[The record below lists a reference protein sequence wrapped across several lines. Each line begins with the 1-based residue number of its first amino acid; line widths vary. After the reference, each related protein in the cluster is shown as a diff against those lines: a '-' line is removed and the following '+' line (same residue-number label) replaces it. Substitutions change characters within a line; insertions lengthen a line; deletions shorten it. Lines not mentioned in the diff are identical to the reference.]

1 MAESE
6 PILARISSRWD
17 GACRSVWQNA
27 TSPAMD
33 TAPQHIP
40 DLLARHADARP
51 DDVALLAPGRDP
63 LTYAGLW
70 RHVQHIAAD
79 LTARGFTRGDRI
91 AVVLPEGPEL
101 ATAVLATVSAAVCA
115 PLNPSYQQAEFRF
128 YLEDLQARAV
138 ILLHREGFEAPAA
151 AAADLGI
158 PTIVL
163 TPDLRQPAGVFT
175 LSAGGRAPAAATTP
189 SPSPDDV
196 TLVLHTSG
204 TTSRPKRVP
213 LTHRNLCAS
222 ASNIASTL
230 ELTTTDRSLGVMPLF
245 HIHGLVG
252 VMLSSLSAGASVAFP
267 GRFHAAAFFDHFRTF
282 SPTWFSGTP
291 AILGE
296 ILDRAGGQ
304 GTLITGSG
312 LRFVRSASSPLSL
325 TLAESLESCFGVP
338 VIECYGMTEAAHQM
352 ASQQLPPAPRKPGSV
367 GRAAGP
373 RVGIMNDQGEMLKAG
388 TVGEIV
394 IQGANVTAGYEG
406 NPVANEAAFAR
417 GWLRTGDL
425 GRLDDDGFLFIEG
438 RLKEVINR
446 GGEKIAPREVEEALA
461 GHPAVAEA
469 GVFAAT
475 HFALGEDVA
484 AAVVLRPGASASAR
498 ELQDFL
504 AGRLADFKV
513 PRHVVFAEALPKSAT
528 GKLKRTSLR
537 ELFPIAVERP
547 GAIGANRPV
556 TPPRTPAER
565 TLCEIWSEV
574 LRVSPVGID
583 DDFFALGGDS
593 IQVMMVIDRV
603 RARMGVQLSVVQFFG
618 SPTVATIGAA
628 VDKLAGGPASVLAA
642 PIPTG
647 PDETAPLSF
656 IQQLIYQL
664 SRDPLIARTPA
675 LNRPSALRLT
685 GTLDQEVLEASLG
698 AVLDRHLLMRA
709 RVANRNGEPRLE
721 RCSIAP
727 PLLQEDISSSP
738 AELQARLVRERFVE
752 FGDRPIDVERGP
764 LIRFCLLRLGPA
776 EHVLLM
782 ATHFLVFDGWSM
794 VLFVRE
800 LAAHYSALARAE
812 APQVGAL
819 PIQYA
824 DFARWQAQLEAAGAF
839 GRQADY
845 WRSQFAVALPKV
857 VFDMRAWTSPRNT
870 FELKKHAFELDR
882 DLTAGLR
889 DLARRRHATLYM
901 VMLSAL
907 QILFARVTGHED
919 VAVISESAGRSRGET
934 EGLLGTFLNMMLL
947 RNRVDARQP
956 YSEFLD
962 AVRANTLNAFDN
974 QDVPFSLLEREL
986 FPGRSM
992 LTEPLSPVSFNYKNF
1007 PVPTLQ
1013 AGDLTIAPLDL
1024 DYQTDPFGLIFKVF
1038 ERDPLLCVVL
1048 YNPLLLNRHQAA
1060 GLARCYHAILEQIVA
1075 DPDVALARIL
1085 PMRQFLGTMGPRAL
1099 LASAR
1104 QSVAQLLGI

>member
-1 MAESE
+1 MTWEAVAES
-6 PILARISSRWD
+6 PSL
-17 GACRSVWQNA
+17 
-27 TSPAMD
+27 PMD

-51 DDVALLAPGRDP
+51 ADVALLAPGRES

-79 LTARGFTRGDRI
+79 LAARGFTRGDRI

-115 PLNPSYQQAEFRF
+115 PLNTSYQQAEFRF

-138 ILLHREGFEAPAA
+138 ILLDRDGFEAPASA
-151 AAADLGI
+151 AAELGI
-158 PTIVL
+158 PTIAL
-163 TPDLRQPAGVFT
+163 TPDTRQPAGVFT
-175 LSAGGRAPAAATTP
+175 LAADGRAPARTAA
-189 SPSPDDV
+189 SWPSPDDV
-196 TLVLHTSG
+196 ALVLHTSG

-213 LTHRNLCAS
+213 LTHRNLCTS

-230 ELTTTDRSLGVMPLF
+230 ELTVADRSLGVMPLF

-252 VMLSSLSAGASVAFP
+252 VMLSSLWAGASVAFP
-267 GRFHAAAFFDHFRTF
+267 GRFHAAAFFDHFRTC

-304 GTLITGSG
+304 GTLITGSA

-388 TVGEIV
+388 AVGEIV

-438 RLKEVINR
+438 RIKEVINR

-461 GHPAVAEA
+461 SHPAVAEA

-484 AAVVLRPGASASAR
+484 AAVVLRRGASASAR

-504 AGRLADFKV
+504 AARLADFKV

-537 ELFPIAVERP
+537 ELFPIVVERP
-547 GAIGANRPV
+547 GAIGTDRPA

-574 LRVSPVGID
+574 LLVSPVGID

-628 VDKLAGGPASVLAA
+628 MDTVAGGQTSVVAA
-642 PIPTG
+642 PIPAAG
-647 PDETAPLSF
+647 PDQTAPLSF
-656 IQQLIYQL
+656 IQQLIHQL

-685 GTLDQEVLEASLG
+685 GTLDKDVLQASLG
-698 AVLDRHLLMRA
+698 AVLDRHLLMRS

-727 PLLQEDISSSP
+727 PFLQEDISSSP
-738 AELQARLVRERFVE
+738 AEVQARLVRERFIE
-752 FGDRPIDVERGP
+752 FGDRPFDLEQGP

-800 LAAHYSALARAE
+800 LAAHYSALAKAE
-812 APQVGAL
+812 TPQVGAL

-845 WRSQFAVALPKV
+845 WRSQFAAALPKV
-857 VFDMRAWTSPRNT
+857 EFDLRAWTSPRNT
-870 FELKKHAFELDR
+870 FELKKIAFELDR
-882 DLTAGLR
+882 GLTTALR
-889 DLARRRHATLYM
+889 DLARRRQATLYM

-919 VAVISESAGRSRGET
+919 VAVISESAGRTRGET

-956 YSEFLD
+956 YSKFLD

-974 QDVPFSLLEREL
+974 QDVPFSLLDREL

-992 LTEPLSPVSFNYKNF
+992 LNEPLSPVSFNYKNF

-1013 AGDLTIAPLDL
+1013 AGDVTIAPLDL

-1038 ERDPLLCVVL
+1038 ERDPLLCVVQ
-1048 YNPLLLNRHQAA
+1048 YNPALLNRHQAA

-1085 PMRQFLGTMGPRAL
+1085 PMRQFLGAMGPRAL
-1099 LASAR
+1099 IASAR